1 MTAIVIKPKNK
12 EEETFLKELLKKM
25 NIDTL
30 IVEEP
35 TPNYETIRAIEDVE
49 KKKGTRV
56 KDSGELFSQ
65 LGIKKNS
72 WESTPV

>member
-49 KKKGTRV
+49 NKKGTRV
-56 KDSGELFSQ
+56 KDSGELFTQ
-65 LGIKKNS
+65 LGI
-72 WESTPV
+72 

>member
-12 EEETFLKELLKKM
+12 EEESFLKELLKKM
-25 NIDTL
+25 NIETL

-35 TPNYETIRAIEDVE
+35 IPNYETIRAFGDVE

-65 LGIKKNS
+65 LGI
-72 WESTPV
+72 

>member
-35 TPNYETIRAIEDVE
+35 TPNYKTIQAIEDVE

-56 KDSGELFSQ
+56 KDSGELFSK
-65 LGIKKNS
+65 LGI
-72 WESTPV
+72 

>member
-56 KDSGELFSQ
+56 KDSGELFTQ
-65 LGIKKNS
+65 LRI
-72 WESTPV
+72 

>member
-1 MTAIVIKPKNK
+1 MTAIVIKPRIK

-35 TPNYETIRAIEDVE
+35 TPNYETILAIEDVE

-56 KDSGELFSQ
+56 KDSGELFTQ
-65 LGIKKNS
+65 LRI
-72 WESTPV
+72 

>member
-49 KKKGTRV
+49 KKKGTHV

-65 LGIKKNS
+65 LGI
-72 WESTPV
+72 